1 MKLLFLESMFVGLYS
16 AILFNIL
23 FYVIKN
29 EYALLFTLG
38 FLKHYLS
45 YYVGIQTF
53 FCNHG
58 YACKKL
64 SHSNNTY
71 IATNSNL
78 FIESLL
84 EGLWF
89 LTIGS
94 IVFSSIGKVK
104 PFIVMFFIG
113 FFTHLL
119 CEKIKIH
126 KYFCRHNC
134 IHLYTFAH
142 LKRPL

>member
-1 MKLLFLESMFVGLYS
+1 MKLLFLESIFVGLYS

-45 YYVGIQTF
+45 YYFGIQTF

-58 YACKKL
+58 YACKKI

-71 IATNSNL
+71 IATNNNL

-84 EGLWF
+84 EALWF

-134 IHLYTFAH
+134 IHL
-142 LKRPL
+142 

>member
-1 MKLLFLESMFVGLYS
+1 MINFILESIFVGLYS

-23 FYVIKN
+23 FFVIKN
-29 EYALLFTLG
+29 EYVLLFTLG
-38 FLKHYLS
+38 FLKHFLS
-45 YYVGIQTF
+45 YYIGIQTF
-53 FCNHG
+53 FCNYG
-58 YACKKL
+58 YACKKI
-64 SHSNNTY
+64 SHTNSAY
-71 IATNSNL
+71 IATNKNL

-94 IVFSSIGKVK
+94 FIFGFIGKLK

-126 KYFCRHNC
+126 KYFCLHNC
-134 IHLYTFAH
+134 IHL
-142 LKRPL
+142 

>member
-1 MKLLFLESMFVGLYS
+1 MNFILEALFVGLYS
-16 AILFNIL
+16 AVLFNIL
-23 FYVIKN
+23 FFFIKN
-29 EYALLFTLG
+29 EYSLLFTLG

-45 YYVGIQTF
+45 YYLGIQTF

-58 YACKKL
+58 YACKKI
-64 SHSNNTY
+64 SHSDNTY
-71 IATNSNL
+71 IARNNNL

-94 IVFSSIGKVK
+94 IVFNSNGKVK

-126 KYFCRHNC
+126 KYFCIHNC
-134 IHLYTFAH
+134 QPFVQPFVQ
-142 LKRPL
+142 PL

>member
-1 MKLLFLESMFVGLYS
+1 MKDLIFESIFVGLYS
-16 AILFNIL
+16 AVLFNIL
-23 FYVIKN
+23 FFVIKN

-45 YYVGIQTF
+45 YYFGIQTF

-58 YACKKL
+58 YACKKI

-71 IATNSNL
+71 IATNNNL

-84 EGLWF
+84 EALWF

-119 CEKIKIH
+119 CERIKIH

-134 IHLYTFAH
+134 IHL
-142 LKRPL
+142 

>member
-1 MKLLFLESMFVGLYS
+1 MKLILESIFVGLYS

-23 FYVIKN
+23 FFVIKN
-29 EYALLFTLG
+29 EYILLFTLG

-58 YACKKL
+58 YACKKI

-71 IATNSNL
+71 TATNNNL

-94 IVFSSIGKVK
+94 IVFSFIGKVK
-104 PFIVMFFIG
+104 PFIAMFFIG

-134 IHLYTFAH
+134 QPFVKVNL
-142 LKRPL
+142 

>member
-1 MKLLFLESMFVGLYS
+1 MKLLFLEALFVGLYS

-23 FYVIKN
+23 FFVIKN

-71 IATNSNL
+71 IATNNNL

-84 EGLWF
+84 EALWF

-104 PFIVMFFIG
+104 PFIAMFFIG

-134 IHLYTFAH
+134 QPFT
-142 LKRPL
+142 KG

>member
-1 MKLLFLESMFVGLYS
+1 MKDLIFESIFVGLYS
-16 AILFNIL
+16 AVLFKILF
-23 FYVIKN
+23 FVIKN
-29 EYALLFTLG
+29 KYALLFILG

-64 SHSNNTY
+64 SRSDNTY
-71 IATNSNL
+71 LATNNNL

-94 IVFSSIGKVK
+94 IVFNSIGKVK

-134 IHLYTFAH
+134 QPFV
-142 LKRPL
+142 KG

>member
-1 MKLLFLESMFVGLYS
+1 MKLIFESIFVGLYS
-16 AILFNIL
+16 AMLFNLL
-23 FYVIKN
+23 FFVIKN
-29 EYALLFTLG
+29 EYILLFTLG
-38 FLKHYLS
+38 FLKHFLS
-45 YYVGIQTF
+45 YYLGIQTF

-64 SHSNNTY
+64 SHSDNTY
-71 IATNSNL
+71 IATNNNL

-126 KYFCRHNC
+126 KYFCRYNC
-134 IHLYTFAH
+134 QPFV
-142 LKRPL
+142 KG

>member
-1 MKLLFLESMFVGLYS
+1 MKDLIFESIFVGLYS
-16 AILFNIL
+16 AVLFNIL
-23 FYVIKN
+23 FFVIKN

-45 YYVGIQTF
+45 YYFGIQTF

-58 YACKKL
+58 YACKKI

-71 IATNSNL
+71 IATNNNL

-84 EGLWF
+84 EALWF

-134 IHLYTFAH
+134 IHL
-142 LKRPL
+142 

>member
-1 MKLLFLESMFVGLYS
+1 MNFIFEALFVGLYS

-23 FYVIKN
+23 FLFIKS
-29 EYALLFTLG
+29 EYILLFTLG
-38 FLKHYLS
+38 FLKHFLS

-64 SHSNNTY
+64 SNNNTTY
-71 IATNSNL
+71 IATNNNL

-89 LTIGS
+89 LIVGS
-94 IVFSSIGKVK
+94 IVFKFIGKVK

-119 CEKIKIH
+119 AEKMDIH
-126 KYFCRHNC
+126 KYFCKHNC
-134 IHLYTFAH
+134 VHL
-142 LKRPL
+142 